1 MNRQGP
7 LILLLLVAYIFL
19 PPLLRWVTDASSGW
33 YKPFIVW
40 MAVILGAYLMQ
51 RRSAKNDP

>member
-1 MNRQGP
+1 MNRQSP

-19 PPLLRWVTDASSGW
+19 PTVLNWLTDASSGW

-40 MAVILGAYLMQ
+40 MGVVIGAYLMQ
-51 RRSAKNDP
+51 KRNTKHDP

>member
-1 MNRQGP
+1 MNRQSP

-19 PPLLRWVTDASSGW
+19 PTLLHWLTNASSGW

-40 MAVILGAYLMQ
+40 LAVILGAYLLQ
-51 RRSAKNDP
+51 KRSAKT